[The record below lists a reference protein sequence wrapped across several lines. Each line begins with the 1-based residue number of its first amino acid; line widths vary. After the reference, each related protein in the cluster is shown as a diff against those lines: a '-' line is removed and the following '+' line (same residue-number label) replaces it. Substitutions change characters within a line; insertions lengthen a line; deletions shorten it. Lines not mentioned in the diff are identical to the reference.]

1 MSELTQV
8 GVGIIGLG
16 FMGATH
22 FRAFQ
27 AAHAVGFQCRVIAVC
42 DRSAERLTGRVDVMG
57 NIDTGHSERLFDP
70 TRLRTC
76 REPRDLINDPRVHLV
91 SICTHTDTHAELAI
105 AALKAGK
112 HVLVEKPVAIRSEDA
127 RRVAAAVSESGRLC
141 MPAMCMRFWPGWT
154 WLRDRIRDGRFGKV
168 LSASFQRLG
177 VTPSWSPEFYGDA
190 SKSGG
195 PLFDLHVHD
204 ADFIRWCFGPP
215 QSVQSTGSTSHV
227 TTLYRYDAERGPRHV
242 VAEGGQDCS
251 PGFGFRMRYVVAFE
265 RATADFDLT
274 RTPTVLLHR
283 DGRSEPVELPHA
295 TAYDGQVRHLLDAIL
310 GARANSDLVATIDE
324 AVDVAEL
331 LEAEVQSL
339 ESGMPVVIGGAALA
353 ANA

>member
-27 AAHAVGFQCRVIAVC
+27 SAHAAGFQCRLIAVC
-42 DRSAERLTGRVDVMG
+42 DRSPERLTGRVDVMG

-70 TRLRTC
+70 TRLRAC
-76 REPRDLINDPRVHLV
+76 REPLELINDPRVHLV
-91 SICTHTDTHAELAI
+91 SICTHTDTHADLAI
-105 AALKAGK
+105 AALAAGK
-112 HVLVEKPVAIRSEDA
+112 HVLVEKPVSIRSEDA
-127 RRVAAAVSESGRLC
+127 RRVAAAAKQSGRLC

-154 WLRDRIRDGRFGKV
+154 WLRDRVRDGRFGRV

-177 VTPSWSPEFYGDA
+177 VPPTWSPEFYGDA
-190 SKSGG
+190 SRSGG
-195 PLFDLHVHD
+195 ALFDLHVHD
-204 ADFIRWCFGPP
+204 ADFVRWCFGPP
-215 QSVQSTGSTSHV
+215 MSVQSTGSTSHV
-227 TTLYRYDAERGPRHV
+227 TTLYRYAQDRGPRHV

-265 RATADFDLT
+265 KATADFDLS

-283 DGRSEPVELPHA
+283 EGRSEAVDVPG
-295 TAYDGQVRHLLDAIL
+295 TSAYDGQVRHIIDAIL
-310 GARANSDLVATIDE
+310 GARSGGDLVATIDE
-324 AVDVAEL
+324 AVEVARL
-331 LEAEVQSL
+331 LEAEVRSL
-339 ESGMPVVIGGAALA
+339 ESGQPVTIDA
-353 ANA
+353 